1 MFEKIIALIEK
12 YDKIIIHRHQKPDG
26 DALGSQ
32 LGLLG
37 IIRDSYPE
45 KQVYA
50 VGDMTPRYA
59 FMASAPMDEID
70 DSVYEGA
77 LAIILDTSAKELI
90 SDSRYTSAAAT
101 ARLDHHLFVEKI
113 ADEEV
118 TDSSFES
125 CCGLV
130 AAMAMEAGLSVS
142 AASAKALYTGMITD
156 SGRFRYSSTTAN
168 TFRVAAF
175 LIDKGFDTADIYRNL
190 YSDELFFIQLRA
202 KFVLRINVTPDRVGY
217 IYTTKE
223 EAAEYGADS
232 FTLSRGMVN
241 VMSEVKGIDSW
252 VNFTETESGV
262 LCEIRSSLYNINPIA
277 VKYGGGGHQMASGA
291 TLKDREEAMSLLEDL
306 NALGREGGRV

>member
-59 FMASAPMDEID
+59 FMAEREMDEID